1 MQEDNK
7 NSRYLKVIA
16 AASVVCAAV
25 LLVSFVLI
33 VPRMVKT
40 LDQAQ
45 STMDQ
50 VSQMAEQT
58 QQIYDGV
65 STISE
70 SVKGVVAEG
79 ISGSSL
85 GSLDVD
91 SLNES
96 IQDLQSILE
105 PLAKLMGK

>member
-1 MQEDNK
+1 MTQEEK
-7 NSRYLKVIA
+7 NGRYLKVIM

-25 LLVSFVLI
+25 LIVSFVLI
-33 VPRMVKT
+33 VPGMMKT
-40 LDQAQ
+40 MEQAQ
-45 STMDQ
+45 TTMEQ
-50 VSQMAEQT
+50 VNQMAQQM

-65 STISE
+65 TSISE
-70 SVKGVVAEG
+70 SVEGVVADG

-91 SLNES
+91 SLNQS

-105 PLAKLMGK
+105 PLAKLIGK

>member
-33 VPRMVKT
+33 VPRMVKA

-45 STMDQ
+45 TTMDQ

>member
-1 MQEDNK
+1 MTLEEK
-7 NSRYLKVIA
+7 NGRYLKVIM
-16 AASVVCAAV
+16 AASIVSAAV
-25 LLVSFVLI
+25 LLMSFVLI
-33 VPRMVKT
+33 VPRMMKT
-40 LDQAQ
+40 MEQAQ
-45 STMDQ
+45 TTMEQ

-65 STISE
+65 SSISE
-70 SVKGVVAEG
+70 SVKGVVADG

-91 SLNES
+91 SLNQS
-96 IQDLQSILE
+96 IQELQSILE